1 MILRCAGLSAAR
13 RRRAAR
19 LRKVRS
25 AAQRRSACAVSGR
38 WIDLVHARRLP
49 RGIVPDMDS
58 SVSPTHG
65 EQEMSVWNGHY
76 ACTCYFPLFVFN
88 QFGDLERCANQ
99 RWRRASRPKLARYSG
114 LDARSST
121 PSPLRRVRP
130 SSAERGSVPQALRAS
145 EANRRNARKS
155 AGPTTEEG
163 KQRSRCNAF
172 RHALTAET
180 VIGALEDAEDY
191 KAFEAAII
199 ADYVA
204 ANHGTEGAISV

>member
-1 MILRCAGLSAAR
+1 M
-13 RRRAAR
+13 
-19 LRKVRS
+19 
-25 AAQRRSACAVSGR
+25 
-38 WIDLVHARRLP
+38 HARRLP

-121 PSPLRRVRP
+121 PSPLRRVRR

-145 EANRRNARKS
+145 EANRRNART
-155 AGPTTEEG
+155 GPTTEEG

-172 RHALTAET
+172 RHGLTAET
-180 VIGALEDAEDY
+180 VIARLRMLKITRRSKQPLLRITLPQTMGQ
-191 KAFEAAII
+191 KAPFPCRRRQELPLYDPSTIPRNVLPRASA
-199 ADYVA
+199 VA
-204 ANHGTEGAISV
+204 RFKQANL